1 MLSRGHEE
9 LAPNVTNQGLSLRA
23 RLYAILRQADVSAG
37 ARQWRKFDLTVIVIG
52 LLTVAL
58 ATVDDLPPLTHRIL
72 IAVIMLLSALFFLEY
87 LVRLW
92 VAPEA
97 LSETARSPA
106 GARLRWALSIKGL
119 IGLLAVIPAVFIATG
134 AAVAGTDAVNVFGLM
149 WILKLGLHAPAMGTL
164 ARVVSNERD
173 TLASI
178 LIIFLIV
185 LVAAA
190 TGTLLFEHKVQA
202 DRFGGLPDALWWAIV
217 TLTTVGYGDV
227 VPATV
232 GGKIIG
238 AVVMVSGIAVL
249 ALMTGVL
256 ASGFAEEE
264 RRREYIRVWEQVL
277 RVPMFTVLGVAT
289 LSEIVS
295 KLRTRHYPAHI
306 AVVRRGD
313 PGDSMFFISNGEVE
327 VRLPHRAVKIE
338 QGGFFGEM
346 ALLDRGPRNATVIT
360 TKPTALLVL
369 FASDFYQIASKIP
382 SLAEAIEIEA
392 RRRQAENQERG
403 AQRGNPPSAAS

>member
-1 MLSRGHEE
+1 M
-9 LAPNVTNQGLSLRA
+9 TDQGLSLRA
-23 RLYAILRQADVSAG
+23 RLYAILRLSDVSAG
-37 ARQWRKFDLTVIVIG
+37 ARQWRKFDLTVLAIG

-58 ATVDDLPPLTHRIL
+58 STVDDLPPLTHRIL
-72 IAVIMLLSALFFLEY
+72 IAVTSLVSVFFLLEY

-97 LSETARSPA
+97 LSEAGRSPT

-119 IGLLAVIPAVFIATG
+119 IGLLAVMPAVVIATG
-134 AAVAGTDAVNVFGLM
+134 ATVAGTGTDAADVFALM
-149 WILKLGLHAPAMGTL
+149 WILKLGLYAPAMGTL
-164 ARVVSNERD
+164 ARVVSNERA

-178 LIIFLIV
+178 LVIFLIV

-190 TGTLLFEHKVQA
+190 TATLLFEHKVQP
-202 DRFGGLPDALWWAIV
+202 DRFGSLPDALWWAVV

-277 RVPMFTVLGVAT
+277 RVPMFTALGVAT

-295 KLRTRHYPAHI
+295 KLRTRYYPARI

-327 VRLPHRAVKIE
+327 VRLPRGAVKIE

-346 ALLDRGPRNATVIT
+346 ALLDRGPRSATVIT
-360 TKPTALLVL
+360 TKPTALLAL
-369 FASDFYQIASKIP
+369 FASDFYEIASKVP
-382 SLAEAIEIEA
+382 SLTEAIEIEA

-403 AQRGNPPSAAS
+403 AQ

>member
-1 MLSRGHEE
+1 
-9 LAPNVTNQGLSLRA
+9 VTDQGLSLRA
-23 RLYAILRQADVSAG
+23 RLYAILRQSDVSAG
-37 ARQWRKFDLTVIVIG
+37 ARQWRKFDLTVLAIG

-58 ATVDDLPPLTHRIL
+58 ATVHDLPPLTHRIL
-72 IAVIMLLSALFFLEY
+72 IAVTLLVSVFFLLEY

-97 LSETARSPA
+97 LSEAARSPA
-106 GARLRWALSIKGL
+106 WARLRWALSIRGL

-134 AAVAGTDAVNVFGLM
+134 ATVAGTDAANAFGLM

-164 ARVVSNERD
+164 ARVVSNERA

-178 LIIFLIV
+178 LIIFLIM

-190 TGTLLFEHKVQA
+190 TATFLFEHEVQA
-202 DRFGGLPDALWWAIV
+202 DRFGSLPDAMWWAVV

-232 GGKIIG
+232 GGKITG
-238 AVVMVSGIAVL
+238 SVVMVCGIAVL

-264 RRREYIRVWEQVL
+264 RRREYIRVWDQVL
-277 RVPMFTVLGVAT
+277 RVPMFTALGIAT
-289 LSEIVS
+289 LSEIVG
-295 KLRTRHYPAHI
+295 KLRTRYYPAHI

-327 VRLPHRAVKIE
+327 VRLPRRAIKIE

-346 ALLDRGPRNATVIT
+346 ALLDRRPRTATVTT
-360 TKPTALLVL
+360 TKPTVLLVL

-392 RRRQAENQERG
+392 RRRQAENRENAE
-403 AQRGNPPSAAS
+403 AQ